1 MVAGKAGALPTF
13 QWAEVN
19 GVTLRYELSGA
30 GPQTVVLIHE
40 LGGALDS
47 FDECVAAFRGHFRV
61 LRYDQ
66 RGFGHS
72 EKVRTPMHMDDMVND
87 LAALLD
93 SLAIREPVHVTG
105 AGVGGGLS
113 IAFAA
118 RRPERVARMVVASP
132 ATFIPVELHERL
144 VARAAMVEKEG
155 MRCFADLSLSLSYPE
170 ELRGNRERF
179 EQYRRRW
186 LANDPFCFA
195 AINRMHMKTNLEP
208 ELGTL
213 RCPTLVIGT
222 RFNPIRTPEMSRR
235 VAEAIPGARF
245 VEADSGHFMPAE
257 TPELFA
263 SHAIPFF
270 RGQ

>member
-1 MVAGKAGALPTF
+1 MK
-13 QWAEVN
+13 WMEVN
-19 GVTLRYELSGA
+19 GVTLRYELA
-30 GPQTVVLIHE
+30 GDKPETVVLIHE
-40 LGGALDS
+40 LGGSLDS
-47 FDECVAAFRGHFRV
+47 FDECAGLFQQHFRT

-72 EKVRTPMHMDDMVND
+72 EKVRLPMSMDDMVAD
-87 LAALLD
+87 LEGLLD
-93 SLAIREPVHVTG
+93 GLGITGPVHVTG

-132 ATFIPVELHERL
+132 ATFIPSELHDRL

-155 MRCFADLSLSLSYPE
+155 MRCFADLSLSLSYPAV
-170 ELRGNRERF
+170 LRGNQERF
-179 EQYRRRW
+179 AQYRLRW
-186 LANDPFCFA
+186 LSNDPFCFA

-208 ELGTL
+208 ELGKVL
-213 RCPTLVIGT
+213 CPTLVIGT
-222 RFNPIRTPEMSRR
+222 THNEIRTPAMSRK

-245 VEADSGHFMPAE
+245 VVADTGHFMPVE

-263 SHAIPFF
+263 QHAIPFF
-270 RGQ
+270 RGE